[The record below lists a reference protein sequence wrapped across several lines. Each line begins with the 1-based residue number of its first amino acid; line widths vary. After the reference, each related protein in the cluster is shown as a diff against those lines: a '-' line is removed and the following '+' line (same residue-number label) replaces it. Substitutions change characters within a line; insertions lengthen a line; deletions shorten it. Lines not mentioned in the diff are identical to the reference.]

1 MNADQAK
8 AVAEVIGQGLQ
19 GEWMHTYK
27 AINAVPD
34 AKKDYKP
41 EANSRSAW
49 DLAQHIAM
57 CDVGFLHAVA
67 ANSFSV
73 FPAKAMRKTI
83 PDLAN
88 WYKHGDAR
96 RRSKRC
102 WRSTAITCRQ
112 IVESF
117 GMKLPSVNYLMFCNN
132 HMIHHRGQLT
142 TYIRPMG
149 GKVPAMYGGS
159 FDAKSAARQ
168 QFHTD

>member
-1 MNADQAK
+1 MTADQAK
-8 AVAEVIGQGLQ
+8 AIAEVIGQGLQ

-41 EANSRSAW
+41 ETNSRSAW
-49 DLAQHIAM
+49 DLAQHIAV

-73 FPAKAMRKTI
+73 FPAKCRATTI
-83 PDLAN
+83 PELAD
-88 WYKHGDAR
+88 WYKHEMAKGLEKVLALDGHHL
-96 RRSKRC
+96 SQ
-102 WRSTAITCRQ
+102 T
-112 IVESF
+112 VEAF

-149 GKVPAMYGGS
+149 GKVPAMYGES
-159 FDAKSAARQ
+159 FDEKFSG
-168 QFHTD
+168 

>member
-8 AVAEVIGQGLQ
+8 AVAEVIGQNLQ

-27 AINAVPD
+27 AINALPE

-41 EANSRSAW
+41 ETNSRTAW
-49 DLAQHIAM
+49 DLAHHIAI

-73 FPAKAMRKTI
+73 FPAKCDAKSI
-83 PDLAN
+83 PELAD
-88 WYKHGDAR
+88 WYKKEMPKALEKVLALDGNHL
-96 RRSKRC
+96 SK
-102 WRSTAITCRQ
+102 T
-112 IVESF
+112 VEAF
-117 GMKLPSVNYLMFCNN
+117 GVMKLPSVNYLMFCNN

-159 FDAKSAARQ
+159 FDEKMGG
-168 QFHTD
+168 

>member
-1 MNADQAK
+1 MTADQAK
-8 AVAEVIGQGLQ
+8 AIAEVIGQGLQ

-34 AKKDYKP
+34 DKKDFKP

-73 FPAKAMRKTI
+73 FPAKPSAKTI
-83 PDLAN
+83 PELAD
-88 WYKHGDAR
+88 WYKHEMAKGLEKVLALDGNHL
-96 RRSKRC
+96 SQ
-102 WRSTAITCRQ
+102 T
-112 IVESF
+112 VEAF

-142 TYIRPMG
+142 TYLRPMG
-149 GKVPAMYGGS
+149 GKVPAMYGES
-159 FDAKSAARQ
+159 FDEKFSG
-168 QFHTD
+168 

>member
-1 MNADQAK
+1 MHADQAK

-34 AKKDYKP
+34 ANKDYKP
-41 EANSRSAW
+41 EANSRSAF
-49 DLAQHIAM
+49 DLAHHMAI
-57 CDVGFLHAVA
+57 CDVGFLNAVA

-73 FPAKAMRKTI
+73 FPAKCDAKNI

-88 WYKHGDAR
+88 WYKAEMPKALEKVLALDGNHL
-96 RRSKRC
+96 SQ
-102 WRSTAITCRQ
+102 T
-112 IVESF
+112 VEAF
-117 GMKLPSVNYLMFCNN
+117 GMKLPSVNYLMFANN

-142 TYIRPMG
+142 TYIRPAG

-159 FDAKSAARQ
+159 FDEKMGG
-168 QFHTD
+168 

>member
-1 MNADQAK
+1 MTADQAK

-34 AKKDYKP
+34 AKKDFKP
-41 EANSRSAW
+41 ETNSRSAW

-67 ANSFSV
+67 ANNFSV
-73 FPAKAMRKTI
+73 FPAKCSAQTI
-83 PDLAN
+83 PELAD
-88 WYKHGDAR
+88 WYKHEMAKGLEKVLALDGHHL
-96 RRSKRC
+96 SQ
-102 WRSTAITCRQ
+102 T
-112 IVESF
+112 VEAF
-117 GMKLPSVNYLMFCNN
+117 GMKLPSANYLMFCNN

-149 GKVPAMYGGS
+149 GKVPAMYGES
-159 FDAKSAARQ
+159 FDEKFSG
-168 QFHTD
+168 